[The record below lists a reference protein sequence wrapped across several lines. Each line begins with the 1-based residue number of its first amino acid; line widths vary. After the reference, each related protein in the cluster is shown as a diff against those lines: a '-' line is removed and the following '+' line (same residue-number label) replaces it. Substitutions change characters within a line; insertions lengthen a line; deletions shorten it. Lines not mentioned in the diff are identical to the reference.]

1 MHEALSASIVFSS
14 MTVFDILREMIGL
27 SMYLVTS
34 AVTAKVSLDRV
45 NTFLDPAKVRIFV
58 HTPLHPS
65 LISHF
70 YSRTSSTHSI
80 SLETS
85 SRLASLLR
93 VTR

>member
-1 MHEALSASIVFSS
+1 MHEPLSASIVFSS

-45 NTFLDPAKVRIFV
+45 NTFLDPAKVCRVICTAHV
-58 HTPLHPS
+58 PL
-65 LISHF
+65 LTSHN
-70 YSRTSSTHSI
+70 SPTSSTHSI
-80 SLETS
+80 YLVTS

-93 VTR
+93 VMR